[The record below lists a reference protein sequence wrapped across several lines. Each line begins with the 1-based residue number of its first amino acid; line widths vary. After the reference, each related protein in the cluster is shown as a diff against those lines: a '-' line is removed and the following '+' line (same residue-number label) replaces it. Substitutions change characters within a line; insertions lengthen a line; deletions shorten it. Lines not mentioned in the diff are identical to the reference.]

1 MKYLKLTVA
10 VMAMLVLS
18 LSAYAQNLNVTGV
31 VTDSSTGEGVPF
43 AGVQI
48 KGTTSGTVTDMDGIY
63 SISVPSDGILV
74 FSSIGYK
81 DIEVPV
87 AGKIKVDAVLYP
99 DTEQIEETIVVAFGT
114 ATKESF
120 NVLSKTML

>member
-1 MKYLKLTVA
+1 
-10 VMAMLVLS
+10 MAMLVLS

-48 KGTTSGTVTDMDGIY
+48 KGTTSGTVTDMDGLY

-81 DIEVPV
+81 DVEVPV

-99 DTEQIEETIVVAFGT
+99 DTEQIEATIVVAFGT
-114 ATKESF
+114 A
-120 NVLSKTML
+120 VRQLS

>member
-48 KGTTSGTVTDMDGIY
+48 KGTTSGTVTDMDGI
-63 SISVPSDGILV
+63 
-74 FSSIGYK
+74 
-81 DIEVPV
+81 
-87 AGKIKVDAVLYP
+87 
-99 DTEQIEETIVVAFGT
+99 
-114 ATKESF
+114 
-120 NVLSKTML
+120 